1 MRIFKYKYEPKG
13 QLKKRK
19 KTTEIILH
27 CSATKE
33 GKDFKTA
40 DIDKWH
46 RDQGWTCVGYNY
58 VIELDGTIVE
68 ARGEEYVGAHC
79 TGHNSFS
86 IGICYIGGVDE
97 AGISKDTRTAAQKEA
112 MIWLIKWLLK
122 KYNLKIQDVHCH
134 NEYCKKACPSFSRNK
149 MLLELWAA
157 MDA

>member
-1 MRIFKYKYEPKG
+1 MKITKLQTLEAKG
-13 QLKKRK
+13 LLKKRK

-33 GKDFKTA
+33 GKDIKTA
-40 DIDKWH
+40 EINRWH
-46 RDQGWTCVGYNY
+46 KEQGWLCIGYNY

-68 ARGEEYVGAHC
+68 ARGEDYVGSHC
-79 TGHNSFS
+79 VGHNSNS

-112 MIWLIKWLLK
+112 MIWLVKWLLK

-134 NEYCKKACPSFSRNK
+134 NEYCKKVCPSFSRNK
-149 MLLELWAA
+149 MLLELWSAE
-157 MDA
+157 